1 MFLSRR
7 SLIRVGAGGAAIGAM
22 GAVVPAW
29 ANTALTATAP
39 QSIDDL
45 LEATAPTAGPVAS
58 PMIQP
63 AGVQKAVRKLS
74 LYNLHTSEKC
84 TVVYKDC
91 GQCVPDAL
99 AEVNHVLR
107 DWRNDEVH
115 PIDTRLLDLLAD
127 LHVQLGTNDPF
138 NVISGYRSPQTNA
151 MLHERSAGVASK
163 SLHMQGMAIDIRL
176 PDVQLRRVR
185 DTALAMGRGGVG
197 YYESSNF
204 VHVDVGRVRRW
215 TGA

>member
-1 MFLSRR
+1 MHLSRR

-29 ANTALTATAP
+29 ANTALSAAAP

-45 LEATAPTAGPVAS
+45 LTPAAPAAPVAS
-58 PMIQP
+58 PMIQRS
-63 AGVQKAVRKLS
+63 GVQDAVRKLS
-74 LYNLHTSEKC
+74 FYNLHTDEKC

-127 LHVQLGTNDPF
+127 LHVQLGTSDPF

-151 MLHERSAGVASK
+151 LLHERSSGVAAK

-176 PDVQLRRVR
+176 PDTQLRRVR

-204 VHVDVGRVRRW
+204 VHVDVGRVRQW
-215 TGA
+215 TGV

>member
-1 MFLSRR
+1 MHLSRR

-29 ANTALTATAP
+29 ANTALTNGSP

-45 LEATAPTAGPVAS
+45 LEATRATSPAAAS
-58 PMIQP
+58 VVQPMG
-63 AGVQKAVRKLS
+63 AQKAVRKLS

-151 MLHERSAGVASK
+151 LLHERSSGVASK

-176 PDVQLRRVR
+176 PDTQLRRVR

-215 TGA
+215 TGV

>member
-29 ANTALTATAP
+29 ADTALTATAP
-39 QSIDDL
+39 RSIDDL
-45 LEATAPTAGPVAS
+45 LEATRATSPASTVVPSMGAG
-58 PMIQP
+58 
-63 AGVQKAVRKLS
+63 KTVRKLS

-107 DWRNDEVH
+107 DWRNNEVH

-127 LHVQLGTNDPF
+127 LHGELGTNDPF

-176 PDVQLRRVR
+176 PDTQLRRVR

-197 YYESSNF
+197 YYEASNF

>member
-29 ANTALTATAP
+29 ADTVSTAP
-39 QSIDDL
+39 RSIDDL
-45 LEATAPTAGPVAS
+45 LDPARAAPAAS
-58 PMIQP
+58 SVVQPM
-63 AGVQKAVRKLS
+63 GVQKAVRKLS
-74 LYNLHTSEKC
+74 FYNLHTSEKC

-151 MLHERSAGVASK
+151 MLHERSGGVASK

-176 PDVQLRRVR
+176 PDTQLRRVR

>member
-1 MFLSRR
+1 MHLSRR
-7 SLIRVGAGGAAIGAM
+7 SLIRVGAGGAALGAIGVA
-22 GAVVPAW
+22 VPAW
-29 ANTALTATAP
+29 ANTALSASAP
-39 QSIDDL
+39 QSIDDIL
-45 LEATAPTAGPVAS
+45 AATTAAPAAS
-58 PMIQP
+58 PVIQP

-74 LYNLHTSEKC
+74 FYNLHTSEKC

-107 DWRNDEVH
+107 DWRNNEVH

-127 LHVQLGTNDPF
+127 LHAELGTNDPF

-151 MLHERSAGVASK
+151 MLHERSGGVASK